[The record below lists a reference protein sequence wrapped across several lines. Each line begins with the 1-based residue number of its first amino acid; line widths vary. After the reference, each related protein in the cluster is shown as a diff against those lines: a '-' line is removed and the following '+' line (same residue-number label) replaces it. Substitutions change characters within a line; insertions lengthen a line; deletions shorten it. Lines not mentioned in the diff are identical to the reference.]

1 MQVCADGENTRP
13 SMHVCCVLQCGHA
26 ARYLLRDL
34 LDKTGVSVLF
44 EVVRV
49 NTRLHRST
57 ANQGQAGTIRAIV
70 NIEHTIDVRHMV
82 SLSITWALQ
91 YGYLVANIPH
101 GKLQPQLLQQFHC
114 PSAGRASNCACLYH
128 PFGGLYSQDSFSLR
142 KKTLHFH
149 LLAQLHPSLTSSV

>member
-1 MQVCADGENTRP
+1 MLIR
-13 SMHVCCVLQCGHA
+13 CVLQCGHA

-34 LDKTGVSVLF
+34 LDETGVGVLF

-57 ANQGQAGTIRAIV
+57 ANQGQAETMGAIV
-70 NIEHTIDVRHMV
+70 NIKHTIDVRHMV

-91 YGYLVANIPH
+91 YGSLVANIPQ
-101 GKLQPQLLQQFHC
+101 GKLHPKLLHQFHC

-142 KKTLHFH
+142 K
-149 LLAQLHPSLTSSV
+149 